1 VRYKLDNGLTVVL
14 QPQRTAPVAALQV
27 WVKAGS
33 ADEAPEEAGLA
44 HLHEHMLFKGTA
56 RRGSGE
62 IARDIEARGGEINA
76 WTSFDQTVYHLVLAS
91 PFFSDGLDI
100 LADAVRASSFD
111 PAELARE
118 IEVVMEEIK
127 RSQDLPSRRMS
138 RAMFE
143 TAYGE
148 HPYRW
153 PILGTEKTVK
163 SFDRAGMLD
172 FFRRHYTPD
181 NIVLVVA
188 GDLDEEQARRQIERH
203 FGGDWGKRHAGHLA
217 RKAEPR
223 QHEPRFAIAFEPINE
238 AQFALAYHIAELT
251 SPDIPALDLLAVI
264 LGQGEGSRLS
274 LGLKIER
281 TLASEVYA
289 YAYTPK
295 DPGLLVVGAM
305 LAPETV
311 KEAVEAM
318 LVELRRLQLTPVDDG
333 ELAVAKRIID
343 ADSIYGRETVQG
355 VARKLGF
362 YEAVAGDLDFERL
375 YYERIAQ
382 VTPQALLEVARRY
395 LGAENL
401 TFAAVFP
408 QATKISEP
416 ELRELVAR
424 VCSGEPAARAARPA
438 PASQPP
444 RHLSPPRVARHR
456 SQTGIE
462 RAKLAS
468 GATVLVKPE
477 RNVPLVALRAVWPG
491 GLRHETEQNN
501 GVSQLYSRLMTRS
514 TACRGAAEIAH
525 EIDQIAGSI
534 QGSAGRNSIGLRGEF
549 LARHFDR
556 AMDLV
561 AECLTQPGFDPQELE
576 RERSLLLQDIRAR
589 DDNPAGAIF
598 ELFTRTLFV
607 VHPYRFDT
615 LGEQASV
622 QALSLEG
629 LRALK
634 AGPLHLS
641 NLTLAIV
648 GDIDPDRAF
657 ALAEEL
663 FDRADGLAQ
672 PAPAVPLEPAQD
684 APRRVFRELDR
695 EQAHLIYG
703 FPGVT
708 VSSPERFA
716 IDVLS
721 SVLSGQG
728 GRLFVE
734 LRDKR
739 SMAYSISSFSVEG
752 IDPGY
757 FGVYMGT
764 SPEKVPAAF
773 QAICE
778 ELDKLAQTPISA
790 AELDRAK
797 RYLVGAHAIGL
808 QKNSARAA
816 LIAYDDAYGTGADS
830 YLQYDAQIEAVTP
843 EMVLGAARSILDPR
857 RGTLAVLGRRTA
869 DMSYVGG

>member
-1 VRYKLDNGLTVVL
+1 VRYKLDNGLTVIL
-14 QPQRTAPVAALQV
+14 QPQRTAPVTALQV

-44 HLHEHMLFKGTA
+44 HLHEHMLFKGTG
-56 RRGSGE
+56 RRGLGE
-62 IARDIEARGGEINA
+62 IARDVEARGGEINA

-100 LADAVRASSFD
+100 LADAVRSSSFD
-111 PAELARE
+111 QTELARE
-118 IEVVMEEIK
+118 IEVVVEEIK

-153 PILGTEKTVK
+153 PILGTEKTVR
-163 SFDRAGMLD
+163 SFDRARMLD
-172 FFRRHYTPD
+172 FFERHYAPD
-181 NIVLVVA
+181 NIVLVVV
-188 GDLDEEQARRQIERH
+188 GDVDEEHARQEIERH
-203 FGGDWGKRHAGHLA
+203 FGGDWGKRHAGRPP
-217 RKAEPR
+217 RKTEPR
-223 QHEPRFAIAFEPINE
+223 QQEPRFAIAFEPIKE

-264 LGQGEGSRLS
+264 LGQGEGSRLN

-281 TLASEVYA
+281 TLASEIYA

-311 KEAVEAM
+311 KDAVEAM
-318 LVELRRLQLTPVDDG
+318 LVELRRLQLAPVDEG
-333 ELAVAKRIID
+333 ELAVAKHIVESD
-343 ADSIYGRETVQG
+343 AIYGRETVQG

-362 YEAVAGDLDFERL
+362 YEAVAGDHEFERL

-382 VTPQALLEVARRY
+382 VSPQEILEVARRY
-395 LGAENL
+395 LSAENL

-408 QATKISEP
+408 QATQITEQ
-416 ELRELVAR
+416 EIREMVAR
-424 VCSGEPAARAARPA
+424 LSSGEPPARAPMPA
-438 PASQPP
+438 PASDQPRP
-444 RHLSPPRVARHR
+444 VSRPHAARHR
-456 SQTGIE
+456 SETGIE
-462 RAKLAS
+462 RAKLDS
-468 GATVLVKPE
+468 GAVVLVKPE

-491 GLRHETEQNN
+491 GLRHENEKSN

-514 TACRGAAEIAH
+514 TARRGPAEIAH
-525 EIDQIAGSI
+525 EIDLIAGSI

-556 AMDLV
+556 AMGLV
-561 AECLTQPGFDPQELE
+561 AECLNEPGFDPQELE
-576 RERSLLLQDIRAR
+576 RERALLLQDIRAR

-615 LGEQASV
+615 LGEEASV
-622 QALSLEG
+622 QALTLDQF
-629 LRALK
+629 RALK

-648 GDIDPDRAF
+648 GDVDPDHAF

-663 FDRADGLAQ
+663 FDHADGVAL
-672 PAPAVPLEPAQD
+672 PAPEVPREPDQA
-684 APRRVFRELDR
+684 APRRAFRELDR

-708 VSSPERFA
+708 VTSPERFS

-739 SMAYSISSFSVEG
+739 SMAYSINSFSVEG

-773 QAICE
+773 RAIQE
-778 ELDKLAQTPISA
+778 ELDKLAQNPLPA
-790 AELDRAK
+790 AELERAK

-830 YLQYDAQIEAVTP
+830 YLHYSAHIEAVTP
-843 EMVLGAARSILDPR
+843 EMVLDVARTLLDPK

-869 DMSYVGG
+869 DMSYLEC